1 MWWFIYQYIVP
12 SLDDGD
18 EQCHLHLQL
27 FVVYHSLLSEVHVKL
42 NFDHSNSM
50 NTETP
55 NLSLNPHY
63 SQSWGIILPKCF
75 WRGYI

>member
-1 MWWFIYQYIVP
+1 MVIYGVILPIYIP

-18 EQCHLHLQL
+18 DQCHLHLQL

-50 NTETP
+50 NTETYP
-55 NLSLNPHY
+55 IYHWTLITHKH
-63 SQSWGIILPKCF
+63 GA
-75 WRGYI
+75 